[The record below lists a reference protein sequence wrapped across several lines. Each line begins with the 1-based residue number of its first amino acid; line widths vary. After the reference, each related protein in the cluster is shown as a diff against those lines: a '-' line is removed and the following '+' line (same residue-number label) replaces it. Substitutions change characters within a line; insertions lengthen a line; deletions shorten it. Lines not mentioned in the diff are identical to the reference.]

1 MSTVYKFHGNITF
14 QHLQKMKEVVNS
26 QSVNDKPIF
35 EYEFGDG
42 EYSNILI
49 IKSSIEENGKGENS
63 LRLELDDEGNIT
75 DISRY
80 GDNNVIHIIRLIEYF
95 SDVKIWDEYDRL
107 DIEIWLGFYEECFDD
122 LSSNQLELV
131 N

>member
-1 MSTVYKFHGNITF
+1 MSTVYKFYGNITF

-26 QSVNDKPIF
+26 QSVNGKPIF
-35 EYEFGDG
+35 EYKFGDR
-42 EYSNILI
+42 EYSNVLI
-49 IKSSIEENGKGENS
+49 IKSSIEESGKGENS

-80 GDNNVIHIIRLIEYF
+80 GNNKVIHIIRLIEYF

-107 DIEIWLGFYEECFDD
+107 DIEICLGFYDECFDD

>member
-1 MSTVYKFHGNITF
+1 MSTVYKFYGNITF

-26 QSVNDKPIF
+26 QSINGKPIF
-35 EYEFGDG
+35 EYKFGDR
-42 EYSNILI
+42 EYSNVLI
-49 IKSSIEENGKGENS
+49 IKSSIEESGKGENS

-80 GDNNVIHIIRLIEYF
+80 GNNKVIHIIRLIEYF

-107 DIEIWLGFYEECFDD
+107 DIEICLGFYDECFDD